1 MNRKQSRNT
10 NDYLSPRDNLTTDA
24 KLRQAMQE
32 EDLGIKSPNLRI
44 SINVDKKTKTVGK
57 KSSGLRSLDLSMR
70 KVKTQQKSK
79 DQSSILPSSTSIDQ

>member
-32 EDLGIKSPNLRI
+32 EDLNIKSPNLRI

-70 KVKTQQKSK
+70 KIKTQQKSK
-79 DQSSILPSSTSIDQ
+79 DQSILPCSTSIEH

>member
-79 DQSSILPSSTSIDQ
+79 DQSILPCSTSIDQ

>member
-70 KVKTQQKSK
+70 KIKTQQNSK
-79 DQSSILPSSTSIDQ
+79 DQSILPCSTSIEH